1 MDRINLIT
9 LGVNDLSASVEF
21 YRNLGLEPS
30 VMGHEEK
37 IEIVFF
43 RMKGSKFALYPIEK
57 LATETGH
64 ESGFVKGKFNG
75 VTLAFNA
82 KSEKEVDRILKDVT
96 NFGGEVIREAAPT
109 EWGGYGGYFTDLDGY
124 YWEVAYGSDWEF
136 DENDMLLI

>member
-9 LGVNDLSASVEF
+9 LGVKDLSASVEF

-30 VMGHEEK
+30 VMGHDEE

-43 RMKGSKFALYPIEK
+43 KMKGSKLALYPIEK
-57 LATETGH
+57 LTVETGH
-64 ESGFVKGKFNG
+64 EAGFVKGKFNG

-96 NFGGEVIREAAPT
+96 KFGGEVVREAAPT
-109 EWGGYGGYFTDLDGY
+109 EWGGYGGYFTDLDGF

>member
-9 LGVNDLSASVEF
+9 IGVRDLSASVEF

-30 VMGHEEK
+30 VMGHEEE

-43 RMKGSKFALYPIEK
+43 RMKGSKLALYPIEK
-57 LATETGH
+57 LSAETGH

>member
-9 LGVNDLSASVEF
+9 IGVRDLSASVEF

-30 VMGHEEK
+30 VMGHEAE

-43 RMKGSKFALYPIEK
+43 RMKGSKLALYPIEK
-57 LATETGH
+57 LAAETGH

>member
-9 LGVNDLSASVEF
+9 LGVNDLSASVDF

-30 VMGHEEK
+30 VMGHEEE

-43 RMKGSKFALYPIEK
+43 RMKGSKLALYPIEK
-57 LATETGH
+57 LAAETGH

-96 NFGGEVIREAAPT
+96 NFGGEVIREATPT

-124 YWEVAYGSDWEF
+124 YWEVAFGSDWEF